1 MLVYEFK
8 LKGKQNQYNLLDEA
22 IRTGEFIRN
31 SCLRFWMDA
40 KPEDKINRF
49 ALNKYCKVLADN
61 PEFPWAKKL
70 NSMAR
75 QSHAERA
82 WVAISRFYENCKKR
96 RDPASP
102 QGARERSA
110 RQQIPG
116 KKADATPRRQKA
128 QGNAHQAGFPK
139 FKKFSRSVE
148 YKTTGWKISED
159 RKTIKFT
166 DGFKAGTFKLIGSR
180 DLHYYPLKSIKRVR
194 VVRRADGYYAQFC
207 IDQERLEN
215 IKTTGKSIGLDVG
228 IKEFYTDSNGD
239 TIANPKYLRKSEKR
253 LKRLQRRLSKCEQG
267 SKSRKKFHKRLAK
280 QHLKVSR
287 QRKDFV
293 VKTARALCQSN
304 DLIAVE
310 DLQVKNMVRNH
321 KLAKSISDASWS
333 MFTTCL
339 EYFGKVFNREI
350 VSVKPHFTSQNC
362 SSCGEIVKKS
372 LSVRTHVCSCGTVLD
387 RDHNAAINI
396 LNRAGHAQIN
406 APGQINLC
414 QLSESLADKL
424 AG

>member
-1 MLVYEFK
+1 MLVYELK
-8 LKGKQNQYNLLDEA
+8 LKGKRHQYDLLDEA
-22 IRTGEFIRN
+22 IRTGQFIQN
-31 SCLRFWMDA
+31 ACLRLWMDA

-82 WVAISRFYENCKKR
+82 WSAISRFYDNCKK
-96 RDPASP
+96 
-102 QGARERSA
+102 
-110 RQQIPG
+110 QIPG
-116 KKADATPRRQKA
+116 KK
-128 QGNAHQAGFPK
+128 GFPK

-148 YKTTGWKISED
+148 YKTCGWKVSED

-166 DGFKAGTFKLIGSR
+166 DGFKAGTFKLVGSR
-180 DLHYYPLKSIKRVR
+180 DLHYYPLKSLKRVR
-194 VVRRADGYYAQFC
+194 VIRKADGYYAQFC
-207 IDQERLEN
+207 IDQERLE
-215 IKTTGKSIGLDVG
+215 ITEPTGKSIGLDVG

-239 TIANPKYLRKSEKR
+239 TCSNPKYLRKSEKR
-253 LKRLQRRLSKCEQG
+253 LKRLQRRLSKCQKG
-267 SKSRKKFHKRLAK
+267 SKNRKKFQKRLAK

-293 VKTARALCQSN
+293 VKNARALCQSN

-333 MFTTCL
+333 MFRIWL

-350 VSVKPHFTSQNC
+350 VAVKPHFTSQNC

-372 LSVRTHVCSCGTVLD
+372 LSVRTHVCNCGCVLD

-396 LNRAGHAQIN
+396 LNRAGHAQTK
-406 APGQINLC
+406 ASGQINLC
-414 QLSESLADKL
+414 KLSESLADKL

>member
-1 MLVYEFK
+1 MLVYELK
-8 LKGKQNQYNLLDEA
+8 LKGKQYQYDLLDEA

-31 SCLRFWMDA
+31 SCLKFWMDA
-40 KPEDKINRF
+40 RPEDKINRF
-49 ALNKYCKVLADN
+49 ALNKYTKVLADN
-61 PEFPWAKKL
+61 PYFPWAKKL

-75 QSHAERA
+75 QAHAERA

-116 KKADATPRRQKA
+116 KK
-128 QGNAHQAGFPK
+128 GFPK

-148 YKTTGWKISED
+148 YKTCGWKVSED
-159 RKTIKFT
+159 RKNIKFT
-166 DGFKAGTFKLIGSR
+166 DGFKAGTFKLVGSR
-180 DLHYYPLKSIKRVR
+180 DLYFYPLKSIKRVR
-194 VVRRADGYYAQFC
+194 VVRKADGYYAQFC
-207 IDQERLEN
+207 IDKERNEDQRPTC
-215 IKTTGKSIGLDVG
+215 KAIGIDVG

-239 TIANPKYLRKSEKR
+239 TCPNPKYLRKSSKR
-253 LKRLQRRLSKCEQG
+253 LKRLQRRLSKCQKY
-267 SKSRKKFHKRLAK
+267 SKNRKKFQKKLAK

-293 VKTARALCQSN
+293 VKTARALCESN
-304 DLIAVE
+304 DFIAVE
-310 DLQVKNMVRNH
+310 DLQVKNMVKNH

-333 MFTTCL
+333 MFRTWL
-339 EYFGKVFNREI
+339 EYFGGVFNRAI
-350 VSVKPHFTSQNC
+350 VAVKPHFTSQNC

-372 LSVRTHVCSCGTVLD
+372 LSVRTHVCSCGTILD

-406 APGQINLC
+406 ASGQINLC

>member
-1 MLVYEFK
+1 MLVYELK
-8 LKGKQNQYNLLDEA
+8 LKGKRHQYDLLDEA
-22 IRTGEFIRN
+22 IRTGQFIQN
-31 SCLRFWMDA
+31 ACLRLWMDA

-82 WVAISRFYENCKKR
+82 WSAISRFYDNCKK
-96 RDPASP
+96 
-102 QGARERSA
+102 
-110 RQQIPG
+110 QIPG
-116 KKADATPRRQKA
+116 KK
-128 QGNAHQAGFPK
+128 GFPK

-148 YKTTGWKISED
+148 YKTCGWKVSED

-166 DGFKAGTFKLIGSR
+166 DGFKAGTFKLVGSR
-180 DLHYYPLKSIKRVR
+180 DLHYYPLKSLKRVR
-194 VVRRADGYYAQFC
+194 VIRKADGYYAQFC
-207 IDQERLEN
+207 IDQERLE
-215 IKTTGKSIGLDVG
+215 ITEPTGKSIGLDVG

-239 TIANPKYLRKSEKR
+239 TCSNPKYLRKSEKR
-253 LKRLQRRLSKCEQG
+253 LKRLQRRLSKCQKG
-267 SKSRKKFHKRLAK
+267 SKNRKKFQKRLAK

-293 VKTARALCQSN
+293 VKNARALCQSN

-310 DLQVKNMVRNH
+310 DLQVKNMVKNH

-333 MFTTCL
+333 MFRTWL

-350 VSVKPHFTSQNC
+350 VAVKPHFTSQNC

-396 LNRAGHAQIN
+396 LNRAGHAQIK
-406 APGQINLC
+406 ASGQINLC

>member
-1 MLVYEFK
+1 MLVYELK
-8 LKGKQNQYNLLDEA
+8 LKGKQYQYNLLDEA

-49 ALNKYCKVLADN
+49 TLSKYTKVLADN

-75 QSHAERA
+75 QAHAERA
-82 WVAISRFYENCKKR
+82 WAAISRFYENCKK
-96 RDPASP
+96 
-102 QGARERSA
+102 
-110 RQQIPG
+110 QIPG
-116 KKADATPRRQKA
+116 NI
-128 QGNAHQAGFPK
+128 GYPK
-139 FKKFSRSVE
+139 FKKIARSVE
-148 YKTTGWKISED
+148 YKTTGYKISED

-166 DGFKAGTFKLIGSR
+166 DGFKAGTFKLVGSR
-180 DLHYYPLKSIKRVR
+180 DLHFYPLKSIKRVR

-207 IDQERLEN
+207 IDQERLED
-215 IKTTGKSIGLDVG
+215 TQPTGKVIGLDVG

-239 TIANPKYLRKSEKR
+239 TVANPKYLRKSEKR
-253 LKRLQRRLSKCEQG
+253 LKRLQHRLSQCQKG
-267 SKSRKKFHKRLAK
+267 SKNRKKFQRRLAK

-304 DLIAVE
+304 DLIAIE

-333 MFTTCL
+333 MFRTWL
-339 EYFGKVFNREI
+339 EYFGQVFNREI
-350 VSVKPHFTSQNC
+350 VAVKPHFTSQNC
-362 SSCGEIVKKS
+362 SSCGEVVKKS
-372 LSVRTHVCSCGTVLD
+372 LSVRTHVCSCGCRLD

-396 LNRAGHAQIN
+396 LNRAGHAQIKDT
-406 APGQINLC
+406 ALGGFPDLKQVSGTL
-414 QLSESLADKL
+414 LDRLTSVS
-424 AG
+424 

>member
-8 LKGKQNQYNLLDEA
+8 LKGNESQYKLLDEA
-22 IRTGEFIRN
+22 ILTGQFMRN
-31 SCLRFWMDA
+31 SCLRFWVDA
-40 KPEDKINRF
+40 KPGEKINRF
-49 ALNKYCKVLADN
+49 ALNKYTKVLADN

-75 QSHAERA
+75 QAHAERA
-82 WVAISRFYENCKKR
+82 WAAISRFYDNCKKQIPGKEVAR
-96 RDPASP
+96 PRDERKASDPAP
-102 QGARERSA
+102 QEGARERTSSKGT
-110 RQQIPG
+110 RTKTG
-116 KKADATPRRQKA
+116 Y
-128 QGNAHQAGFPK
+128 PK

-148 YKTTGWKISED
+148 YKTTGYKVSEN
-159 RKTIKFT
+159 RKTIKFI
-166 DGFKAGTFKLIGSR
+166 DGFKAGTFKLVGSR

-207 IDQERLEN
+207 IDQERTEN
-215 IKTTGKSIGLDVG
+215 TEPTGKSIGLDVG

-239 TIANPKYLRKSEKR
+239 TVANPKYLRRSEKR
-253 LKRLQRRLSKCEQG
+253 LKRLQRRLSKCQKG
-267 SKSRKKFHKRLAK
+267 SKNRKKFQKRLAT

-293 VKTARALCQSN
+293 IKTARALCESN
-304 DLIAVE
+304 DIIAIE
-310 DLQVKNMVRNH
+310 DLQVKNLVKNH

-333 MFTTCL
+333 MFRTWL

-350 VSVKPHFTSQNC
+350 VAVKPHFTSQKC

-372 LSVRTHVCSCGTVLD
+372 LSVRTHVCICGCVLD
-387 RDHNAAINI
+387 RDYNAAINI
-396 LNRAGHAQIN
+396 LNRAGHARIN
-406 APGQINLC
+406 APRQINLC

>member
-1 MLVYEFK
+1 MLVYELK
-8 LKGKQNQYNLLDEA
+8 LKGKQHQYNLLDEA
-22 IRTGEFIRN
+22 IRTGKFIQN
-31 SCLRFWMDA
+31 SCLRFWMDS

-82 WVAISRFYENCKKR
+82 WAAISRFYENCKK
-96 RDPASP
+96 
-102 QGARERSA
+102 
-110 RQQIPG
+110 QIPG
-116 KKADATPRRQKA
+116 KT
-128 QGNAHQAGFPK
+128 GLPK

-166 DGFKAGTFKLIGSR
+166 DGFKAGTFKLVGSR

-194 VVRRADGYYAQFC
+194 IVRRADGYYAQFC

-215 IKTTGKSIGLDVG
+215 TQPTGKSIGLDVG
-228 IKEFYTDSNGD
+228 IKDFYTDSNGD
-239 TIANPKYLRKSEKR
+239 TCSNPKYLRKSEKR
-253 LKRLQRRLSKCEQG
+253 LKRLQRRLSKCQKG
-267 SKSRKKFHKRLAK
+267 SKNRKKFQKKLAK

-333 MFTTCL
+333 MFRIWL

-350 VSVKPHFTSQNC
+350 VAVKPHFTSQNC

-372 LSVRTHVCSCGTVLD
+372 LSVRTHVCNCGCVLD

>member
-1 MLVYEFK
+1 M
-8 LKGKQNQYNLLDEA
+8 LDEA
-22 IRTGEFIRN
+22 IRTAQFIQN
-31 SCLRFWMDA
+31 SCLRLWMDA

-75 QSHAERA
+75 QAHAERA
-82 WVAISRFYENCKKR
+82 WAAISRFYENCKKR
-96 RDPASP
+96 RDPASLE
-102 QGARERSA
+102 GARERST
-110 RQQIPG
+110 RQQIPR
-116 KKADATPRRQKA
+116 KK
-128 QGNAHQAGFPK
+128 GYPK

-148 YKTTGWKISED
+148 YKTTGYKISED
-159 RKTIKFT
+159 RKTLKFT

-194 VVRRADGYYAQFC
+194 VVRRVDGYYIQFC
-207 IDQERLEN
+207 IDQERLEDT
-215 IKTTGKSIGLDVG
+215 KPTGKSIGLDVG

-239 TIANPKYLRKSEKR
+239 TVANPKYLRKSEKR
-253 LKRLQRRLSKCEQG
+253 LKRLQRRLSKCQKG
-267 SKSRKKFHKRLAK
+267 SKNRKKFQKKLAN
-280 QHLKVSR
+280 QYLKVSR

-293 VKTARALCQSN
+293 IKTARALCQSN

-333 MFTTCL
+333 MFRTWL
-339 EYFGKVFNREI
+339 EYLGKVFNREI
-350 VSVKPHFTSQNC
+350 VAVKPHFTSQNC

-372 LSVRTHVCSCGTVLD
+372 LSVRTHVCRCGCVLD

-396 LNRAGHAQIN
+396 LNRAGHVQIY
-406 APGQINLC
+406 ASGQINLC

>member
-8 LKGKQNQYNLLDEA
+8 LKGNESQYKLLDEA
-22 IRTGEFIRN
+22 ILTGQFIRN
-31 SCLRFWMDA
+31 SCLRFWVDA
-40 KPEDKINRF
+40 KPGEKINRF
-49 ALNKYCKVLADN
+49 ALNKYTKVLADN

-75 QSHAERA
+75 QAHAERA
-82 WVAISRFYENCKKR
+82 WAAISRFYDNCKK
-96 RDPASP
+96 
-102 QGARERSA
+102 
-110 RQQIPG
+110 QIPG
-116 KKADATPRRQKA
+116 KK
-128 QGNAHQAGFPK
+128 GYPK

-148 YKTTGWKISED
+148 YKTTGYKVSED

-166 DGFKAGTFKLIGSR
+166 DGFKAGTFKLVGSR

-207 IDQERLEN
+207 IDQERTEN
-215 IKTTGKSIGLDVG
+215 TETTGKSIGLDVG

-239 TIANPKYLRKSEKR
+239 TVANPKYLRKSEKR
-253 LKRLQRRLSKCEQG
+253 LKRLQRRLSKCQKG
-267 SKSRKKFHKRLAK
+267 SKNRKKFQKRLAT

-293 VKTARALCQSN
+293 IKTARALCESN
-304 DLIAVE
+304 DIIAIE
-310 DLQVKNMVRNH
+310 DLQVKNLVKNH

-333 MFTTCL
+333 MFRTWL

-350 VSVKPHFTSQNC
+350 VAVKPHFTSQKC

-372 LSVRTHVCSCGTVLD
+372 LSVRTHVCICGCVLD
-387 RDHNAAINI
+387 RDYNAAINI
-396 LNRAGHAQIN
+396 LNRAGHARIN
-406 APGQINLC
+406 APRQINLC

>member
-1 MLVYEFK
+1 MLVYELK
-8 LKGKQNQYNLLDEA
+8 LKGKDYQYQLLDEA
-22 IRTGEFIRN
+22 IRTGQFIQN
-31 SCLRFWMDA
+31 ACLRFWMDS

-49 ALNKYCKVLADN
+49 ALNKYTKVLADN

-82 WVAISRFYENCKKR
+82 WAAISRFYDNCKKT
-96 RDPASP
+96 
-102 QGARERSA
+102 
-110 RQQIPG
+110 IPG
-116 KKADATPRRQKA
+116 KKAVRPRDDASRKGTRTKT
-128 QGNAHQAGFPK
+128 GFPK

-148 YKTTGWKISED
+148 YKTCGWKVSED

-166 DGFKAGTFKLIGSR
+166 DGFKAGTFKLVGSR
-180 DLHYYPLKSIKRVR
+180 DLHFYSLKLIKRVR
-194 VVRRADGYYAQFC
+194 VVRRADGYYVQLC
-207 IDQERLEN
+207 IDKERFED
-215 IKTTGKSIGLDVG
+215 IKPTGKVIGLDVG
-228 IKEFYTDSNGD
+228 IKDFYTDSNGD
-239 TIANPKYLRKSEKR
+239 TVGNPKYLRKSEKR
-253 LKRLQRRLSKCEQG
+253 LKRLQRRLSKCQKD
-267 SKSRKKFHKRLAK
+267 SKNRKKFLYRLAK

-293 VKTARALCQSN
+293 VKTARVLCQSN
-304 DLIAVE
+304 DLIAME
-310 DLQVKNMVRNH
+310 DLQVRNMVKNH

-333 MFTTCL
+333 MFRTWL

-350 VSVKPHFTSQNC
+350 VAVRAHFTSQNC

-372 LSVRTHVCSCGTVLD
+372 LSVRTHVCRCGTVLD

-406 APGQINLC
+406 APGQNNLC
-414 QLSESLADKL
+414 QLSET
-424 AG
+424 